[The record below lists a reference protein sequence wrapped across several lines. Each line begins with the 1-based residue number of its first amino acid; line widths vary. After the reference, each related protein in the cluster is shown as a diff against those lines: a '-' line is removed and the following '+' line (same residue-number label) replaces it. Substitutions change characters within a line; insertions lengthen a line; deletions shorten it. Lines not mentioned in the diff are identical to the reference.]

1 MLMIMLSVKDLQKIK
16 KLKKLVSKN
25 IFTND
30 KNRIYTMCEA
40 TLQMLQMTVLE
51 AEKAEL
57 TNEQFWI
64 DFENAVNW
72 WSVKDH
78 NVIKG
83 FEKAGQ

>member
-78 NVIKG
+78 NVIKE